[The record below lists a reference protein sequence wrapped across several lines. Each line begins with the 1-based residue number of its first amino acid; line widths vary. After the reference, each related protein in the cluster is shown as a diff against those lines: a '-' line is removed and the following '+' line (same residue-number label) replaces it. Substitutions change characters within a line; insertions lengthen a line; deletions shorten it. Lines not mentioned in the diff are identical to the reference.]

1 MQTLRQEAVLQI
13 KETVS
18 EGKMVTFQ
26 ENTIILN
33 LYIPNNITSKHVRQH
48 DRYKGR
54 NEQNYNHNGKFF
66 TYVSLKLIEPTGSL
80 RI

>member
-33 LYIPNNITSKHVRQH
+33 LYIPNNKAP
-48 DRYKGR
+48 RYR
-54 NEQNYNHNGKFF
+54 A
-66 TYVSLKLIEPTGSL
+66 KLIGLKGENTNPQFGGGIQYASFSC
-80 RI
+80 